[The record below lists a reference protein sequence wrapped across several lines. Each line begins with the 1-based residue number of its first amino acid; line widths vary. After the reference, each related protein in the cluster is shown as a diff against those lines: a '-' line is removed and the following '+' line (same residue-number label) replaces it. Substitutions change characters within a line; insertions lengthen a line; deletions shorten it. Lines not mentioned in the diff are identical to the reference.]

1 MIVFN
6 ENILN
11 TSRYKNIL
19 HNLKGQ
25 GQLKSM
31 FAIFFSFPFFEPI
44 IQCMWIKQNLTLIK
58 KVMSFAFTGF
68 PLFVYLECK
77 EKI

>member
-11 TSRYKNIL
+11 TSRSKNIL
-19 HNLKGQ
+19 HYLKGQ

-31 FAIFFSFPFFEPI
+31 FA
-44 IQCMWIKQNLTLIK
+44 N
-58 KVMSFAFTGF
+58 
-68 PLFVYLECK
+68 FVLLANYSMHVDK
-77 EKI
+77 AKFNIN

>member
-1 MIVFN
+1 MIKNTVLPSSFSYFMIVFN

-31 FAIFFSFPFFEPI
+31 FANFFFFSILLANYSMHVDKAKFNI
-44 IQCMWIKQNLTLIK
+44 N
-58 KVMSFAFTGF
+58 
-68 PLFVYLECK
+68 
-77 EKI
+77 